1 MKEKELKIKQKS
13 DFIKTRKREIFDIKE
28 KPVNLFNN
36 RLKSDLIK
44 KTVTEKKE
52 QAEKATNEASVQAE
66 EKIENTV
73 INTGLYVAD
82 TVIPNIIKSKK
93 GNFQKYESNLTYTD
107 RNSSK
112 KFDNNEVKEVLR
124 YRQEVLDDMK
134 MVNKINPD
142 YIKISEYSLSG
153 NTADTINAKQSNT
166 PKNETEPLKLRENG
180 VLKTKLIDKKD
191 TLTEPR
197 EEKNHFKSPLN
208 FRINYQ
214 KVKNIKLN
222 NNQKILP
229 IHNQGNEK
237 TIPKTYSNY
246 RHTDIKQKDFT
257 NHNNE
262 TRFQSNS
269 HTKTKQHGLLLHKNH
284 KNRAFLKRNSR
295 TVKNQNLQGTIFQ
308 RSQIKKKILLNTKK
322 ITVKTTSST
331 IKVGKRATMAIA
343 KTAAAVVKG
352 IALLLSS
359 MGGAVVVFVIIAAVL
374 ALMTTA
380 FGVFYSPFD
389 DTEGTKR
396 IAQIVAE
403 TNSEFN
409 NRISEIE
416 NNVKHDNVEYHSD
429 NDNHIFV
436 TNWTQVVAVFAVK
449 TSGDTEQALDVVT
462 IDNKREELLKEVFW
476 DMNIISY
483 DTEKITSDEKEET
496 ILHISLESKSYTDM
510 IDIYDFT
517 PYQEQ
522 SLEELMKPE
531 YAQMLSELVGTIGVT
546 GGDITL
552 TPEQITEM
560 LENLPEDLLPER
572 KAVMEAAY
580 SLVGKVNYFWGG
592 KSSAIGWDSR
602 WGTLTKVT
610 AAGSIDTG
618 TTRPFGL
625 DCSGFVTWA
634 FINATGDTSYAN
646 IIGHGAANQYSRCE
660 KIDWSEA
667 QAGDLVF
674 YPDLGHVGIIAGT
687 DDNGNLLV
695 VHCASSQNNVVVTG
709 LQGFTKIGR
718 PALFN

>member
-36 RLKSDLIK
+36 RLKADLIK

-73 INTGLYVAD
+73 INTGLYTAD

-93 GNFQKYESNLTYTD
+93 GNFQKYESNLTYTN
-107 RNSSK
+107 RNSPK
-112 KFDNNEVKEVLR
+112 NFDGGEVKEILR
-124 YRQEVLDDMK
+124 YRQEVLADTKTVD
-134 MVNKINPD
+134 KINQD
-142 YIKISEYSLSG
+142 YIKISEHGLSR
-153 NTADTINAKQSNT
+153 NTANTINTAQGDTS
-166 PKNETEPLKLRENG
+166 KNKVELSKLWKNG
-180 VLKTKLIDKKD
+180 VLKTKLIEKKIYKDRRIYKDKKIQTVEKEEKERLITKVEDYKSDDVKTEFPKSSCKNMNFRD
-191 TLTEPR
+191 TLIKEPS
-197 EEKNHFKSPLN
+197 EEKICSKAPLN
-208 FRINYQ
+208 HETNYQ
-214 KVKNIKLN
+214 KVKRIKLN
-222 NNQKILP
+222 NRQEIQP
-229 IHNQGNEK
+229 IHNEDSKIKIYNSM
-237 TIPKTYSNY
+237 PKFNLNHS
-246 RHTDIKQKDFT
+246 HTDIKQKDFT
-257 NHNNE
+257 NRHNK
-262 TRFQSNS
+262 TRFQPNN
-269 HTKTKQHGLLLHKNH
+269 HTETKQHRLLLHKNH
-284 KNRAFLKRNSR
+284 RNKVFLRRNYG
-295 TVKNQNLQGTIFQ
+295 TVKNQNLQRRTFQ
-308 RSQIKKKILLNTKK
+308 SSQIKKKILSNTKK
-322 ITVKTTSST
+322 ATVRATSST
-331 IKVGKRATMAIA
+331 IKIGKRATMAIA

-416 NNVKHDNVEYHSD
+416 NNVKHDSVEYHSD
-429 NDNHIFV
+429 SGNHIFV

-449 TSGDTEQALDVVT
+449 TSGDTEQMFDVVT
-462 IDNKREELLKEVFW
+462 IDNKRGELLKEVFW

-496 ILHISLESKSYTDM
+496 ILHIRLESKSDTDM

-552 TPEQITEM
+552 TPEQIKKM
-560 LENLPEDLLPER
+560 LENLPEDLSPER

-580 SLVGKVNYFWGG
+580 SLVGKVNYLWGG

-602 WGTLTKVT
+602 WGALTKVT
-610 AAGSIDTG
+610 AAGSIRVLHDL
-618 TTRPFGL
+618 L
-625 DCSGFVTWA
+625 D
-634 FINATGDTSYAN
+634 
-646 IIGHGAANQYSRCE
+646 
-660 KIDWSEA
+660 
-667 QAGDLVF
+667 
-674 YPDLGHVGIIAGT
+674 GI
-687 DDNGNLLV
+687 V
-695 VHCASSQNNVVVTG
+695 
-709 LQGFTKIGR
+709 R
-718 PALFN
+718 AL